1 MFKTF
6 FFFATNRWSKIKS
19 YILGKFLGQVQYL
32 RVRQGVKDSEVLHLE
47 QTAALIN
54 R

>member
-1 MFKTF
+1 MFKTLF
-6 FFFATNRWSKIKS
+6 IRHQSLEQNKEF
-19 YILGKFLGQVQYL
+19 ILGKFLGQVQYL
-32 RVRQGVKDSEVLHLE
+32 RVRQGVKGSEVLHLE